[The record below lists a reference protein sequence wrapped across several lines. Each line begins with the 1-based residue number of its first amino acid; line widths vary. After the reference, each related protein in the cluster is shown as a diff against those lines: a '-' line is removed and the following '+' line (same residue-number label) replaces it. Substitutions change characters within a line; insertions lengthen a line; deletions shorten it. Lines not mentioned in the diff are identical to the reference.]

1 MTETPKIV
9 LEGVTKS
16 FGDNHVLKGI
26 NLEIGNGESVV
37 LIGGSSSG
45 KTLILKC
52 ILGLVVP
59 DAGSIRVD
67 GQETTGLTEAERKD
81 LFKRTGML
89 FQQSALFDGQKV
101 WENVA
106 FRLLQEK
113 GRARSESKELALD
126 KLASVGMREDVG
138 ELLPSEISG
147 GMQKRVGFAR
157 AIANDPEIVLL
168 DEPTAG
174 LDPIMT
180 NVVNELILD
189 GVRTLGAT
197 ALSITSD
204 MGGARKIG
212 DRVAMIY
219 DGRII
224 WAGTPDEV
232 EQSGNDYVD
241 QFIHKRAGGPDPN
254 GGDRLNCPDVIC
266 LQKTNCGCA
275 CERPSD
281 ARQRYSG

>member
-1 MTETPKIV
+1 MSETPKIV

-26 NLEIGNGESVV
+26 DLEIGNGESIV
-37 LIGGSSSG
+37 LIGGSASG

-52 ILGLVVP
+52 ILGLVAP
-59 DAGSIRVD
+59 DAGSIQID
-67 GQETTGLTEAERKD
+67 GRETIGLKETERKD
-81 LFKRTGML
+81 LFNRTGVL
-89 FQQSALFDGQKV
+89 FQQSALFDSQKV

-106 FRLLQEK
+106 FRFLHEK
-113 GRARSESKELALD
+113 GRTNLESRDLALD
-126 KLASVGMREDVG
+126 KLASVGMTEDVG

-180 NVVNELILD
+180 NVVNDLILN

-204 MGGARKIG
+204 MGGARKVA
-212 DRVAMIY
+212 DRIAMLY

-224 WAGTPDEV
+224 WEGTPDAV
-232 EQSGNDYVD
+232 EFSGNDYVD
-241 QFIHKRAGGPDPN
+241 QFIHKRAEGPIQMA
-254 GGDRLNCPDVIC
+254 V
-266 LQKTNCGCA
+266 TA
-275 CERPSD
+275 
-281 ARQRYSG
+281 

>member
-1 MTETPKIV
+1 MAKTPKIV
-9 LEGVTKS
+9 LDGVTKS
-16 FGDNHVLKGI
+16 FGGNHVLKGI

-37 LIGGSSSG
+37 LIGGSASG

-52 ILGLVVP
+52 ILGLVTP

-67 GQETTGLTEAERKD
+67 GQETTGLTEVKRKD
-81 LFKRTGML
+81 LLKRTGML
-89 FQQSALFDGQKV
+89 FQQSALFDSQKV

-113 GRARSESKELALD
+113 GCTRSESRELALD
-126 KLASVGMREDVG
+126 KLASVGMKEDVG

-157 AIANDPEIVLL
+157 ALASDPEIVLL

-204 MGGARKIG
+204 MGGARKIA
-212 DRVAMIY
+212 DRIAMIY
-219 DGRII
+219 NGRII
-224 WAGTPDEV
+224 WDGTPDEV

-241 QFIHKRAGGPDPN
+241 QFIHKRAEGPIQMA
-254 GGDRLNCPDVIC
+254 VI
-266 LQKTNCGCA
+266 A
-275 CERPSD
+275 
-281 ARQRYSG
+281 

>member
-1 MTETPKIV
+1 M
-9 LEGVTKS
+9 
-16 FGDNHVLKGI
+16 H
-26 NLEIGNGESVV
+26 
-37 LIGGSSSG
+37 
-45 KTLILKC
+45 
-52 ILGLVVP
+52 
-59 DAGSIRVD
+59 
-67 GQETTGLTEAERKD
+67 
-81 LFKRTGML
+81 
-89 FQQSALFDGQKV
+89 AL
-101 WENVA
+101 
-106 FRLLQEK
+106 
-113 GRARSESKELALD
+113 ESKELALD

-219 DGRII
+219 NGRII
-224 WAGTPDEV
+224 WDGTPDEV

-241 QFIHKRAGGPDPN
+241 QFIHKTGRGPDPN

-266 LQKTNCGCA
+266 LQKTNCRCA

-281 ARQRYSG
+281 ARQRYSGVTSPQRDMRTCSQSFQTVLPSSFPPEETTMILRSCWTISMG

>member
-1 MTETPKIV
+1 MSVTPKII

-16 FGDNHVLKGI
+16 FGYNHVLKGI
-26 NLEIGNGESVV
+26 DLEVGNGESVV
-37 LIGGSSSG
+37 LIGGSASG
-45 KTLILKC
+45 KTLVLKC
-52 ILGLVVP
+52 ILGLIAP
-59 DAGSIRVD
+59 DTGSIRID
-67 GQETTGLTEAERKD
+67 GQETIGLTETGRQD
-81 LFKRTGML
+81 LFNRTGML
-89 FQQSALFDGQKV
+89 FQQSALFDSKKV

-113 GRARSESKELALD
+113 GRSHSESKDLALD
-126 KLASVGMREDVG
+126 KLASVGMTEDVG

-180 NVVNELILD
+180 NVVNDLILS

-204 MGGARKIG
+204 MGGARKVA
-212 DRVAMIY
+212 DRIAMIY

-224 WAGTPDEV
+224 WEGTPDAV
-232 EQSGNDYVD
+232 EHSGNEYVD
-241 QFIHKRAGGPDPN
+241 QFIHKRAEGPIQMA
-254 GGDRLNCPDVIC
+254 V
-266 LQKTNCGCA
+266 TA
-275 CERPSD
+275 
-281 ARQRYSG
+281 

>member
-1 MTETPKIV
+1 MSETPKIV
-9 LEGVTKS
+9 CEGVTKS

-26 NLEIGNGESVV
+26 NLEIGNGDSVV
-37 LIGGSSSG
+37 LIGGSASG

-52 ILGLVVP
+52 ILGLVAP
-59 DAGSIRVD
+59 DAGSIRID
-67 GQETTGLTEAERKD
+67 GRETVGLKETERKD
-81 LFKRTGML
+81 LFNRTGVL
-89 FQQSALFDGQKV
+89 FQQSALFDSQKV

-106 FRLLQEK
+106 FRFLHEK
-113 GRARSESKELALD
+113 GRTSMESRDLALD
-126 KLASVGMREDVG
+126 KLASVGMTEDVG

-180 NVVNELILD
+180 NVVNDLILN

-204 MGGARKIG
+204 MGGARKVA
-212 DRVAMIY
+212 DRIAMLY

-224 WAGTPDEV
+224 WEGTPDAIEN
-232 EQSGNDYVD
+232 SGNDYVD
-241 QFIHKRAGGPDPN
+241 QFVHKRAEGP
-254 GGDRLNCPDVIC
+254 I
-266 LQKTNCGCA
+266 QMAITA
-275 CERPSD
+275 
-281 ARQRYSG
+281 